1 MSDRV
6 PCEFFLIRYVPD
18 AVKGEYTNIGVLL
31 REAGRDESA
40 RVRFTRDWSRVMCM
54 DADAD
59 IGLLEA
65 LEGEIDTRLRLGSAD
80 NKPVVAVIEDTFSNS
95 IQMTEAHACL
105 AENMVTELELL
116 MRLYVEPLRVK
127 QERKRTGRAVI
138 AGAMRTQ
145 FERAGVWALMRKRI
159 AASMYTLPGDP
170 MKIDCGYRPNGVI
183 KMFHAVSLDG
193 DVEAA
198 KVLAYSAPRLRDGVV
213 RVEGARLEL
222 TAVVEPLRSV
232 SDEDEEKHEFEDES
246 VERYR
251 FGVETM
257 ESQEIRVVTM
267 NDLARAAQTARIDL
281 RL

>member
-40 RVRFTRDWSRVMCM
+40 RVRFTRDWTRVRCM

-80 NKPVVAVIEDTFSNS
+80 SKPVVAVIEDTFSNS
-95 IQMTEAHACL
+95 IQMTESRACL

-127 QERKRTGRAVI
+127 QDRQRTGRAVI
-138 AGAMRTQ
+138 AGAMRRQ

-193 DVEAA
+193 DLEAA
-198 KVLAYSAPRLRDGVV
+198 KVLAYTAPRLRDGVT

-222 TAVVEPLRSV
+222 TAVVEPLRALSV
-232 SDEDEEKHEFEDES
+232 EDEVKHEFEDES

-257 ESQEIRVVTM
+257 EGQQIRVLTM